1 MPLKDART
9 KATATKGK
17 LKSAGHM
24 RVVYVD
30 AKGRTREAK
39 VLGPGTASGLK
50 LQIMSGAKR
59 SIIDNVPKATA
70 VNSTQAYITRIN

>member
-1 MPLKDART
+1 MAIKDART

-17 LKSAGHM
+17 FRSAGRM

-39 VLGPGTASGLK
+39 VLGPGTTWGLK

-70 VNSTQAYITRIN
+70 ANSTQAYISRIN

>member
-1 MPLKDART
+1 MAIKDART

-17 LKSAGHM
+17 FKSAGRM

-39 VLGPGTASGLK
+39 VLSQGTTSGLK
-50 LQIMSGAKR
+50 LQLMSGVKR
-59 SIIDNVPKATA
+59 TIIDNVPMATA
-70 VNSTQAYITRIN
+70 ANSTQAYITRIN